1 MANKSFGFKGRK
13 KMITYKCC
21 ADVDRKV
28 VFHAFCD
35 GFSDYIIKLE
45 TTESLFFERF
55 FGAEGNSLEY
65 SFIAMEEGRGVG
77 LILGGIRDFDGIR
90 TMRCGTMCVSPLHRK
105 KGIAAQLLK
114 LHKNIAIEKNCKQLF
129 LEVIASNDVAISF
142 YETNGYFKVY
152 DLTYYSTEEFD
163 FICGETADFI
173 EEINIE
179 ELRSF
184 RNIFCQLHINWQ
196 NEIDYIAQTQAKI
209 FGFKD
214 NNKIVAAISINK
226 GAIQFLG
233 VQKEYRNKGIAK
245 ALIKKC
251 VDMKEP
257 KIRVS
262 FSNNS
267 SLELYFRKMKFTKDS
282 IAQYEMYCN
291 L

>member
-1 MANKSFGFKGRK
+1 
-13 KMITYKCC
+13 MITYKCC
-21 ADVDRKV
+21 ADVDKEV

-45 TTESLFFERF
+45 TTESPFFERF
-55 FGAEGNSLEY
+55 FGAEGNSLEH
-65 SFIAMEEGRGVG
+65 SFIAIEEGRGVG

-114 LHKNIAIEKNCKQLF
+114 LHKNIAIEKECKQLF
-129 LEVIASNDVAISF
+129 LEVITSNDVAISF
-142 YETNGYFKVY
+142 YEANGYFKVY
-152 DLTYYSTEEFD
+152 DIAYYSTEKVD
-163 FICGETADFI
+163 FFYGERTELI
-173 EEINIE
+173 EEISIE
-179 ELRSF
+179 ELRLF
-184 RNIFCQLHINWQ
+184 RNAFCELHINWQ
-196 NEIDYIAQTQAKI
+196 NEIDYITQTQAKI

-214 NNKIVAAISINK
+214 SNKLVGAISINK

-233 VQKEYRNKGIAK
+233 VGKEYRRKGIAK

-251 VDMKEP
+251 VDMKES

-267 SLELYFRKMKFTKDS
+267 SLELYLRKMKFTREP

>member
-1 MANKSFGFKGRK
+1 
-13 KMITYKCC
+13 MITYKCC
-21 ADVDRKV
+21 ADVDRKA

-35 GFSDYIIKLE
+35 GFSDYTIKFE
-45 TTESLFFERF
+45 MTENLFFERF

-90 TMRCGTMCVSPLHRK
+90 TIRCGTMCVAPLHRK

-114 LHKNIAIEKNCKQLF
+114 LHKNVAIEKKCKQLF

-142 YETNGYFKVY
+142 YESSGYFKVY
-152 DLTYYSTEEFD
+152 DLIYYSTEEFD
-163 FICGETADFI
+163 CFYGATTDFI
-173 EEINIE
+173 EEISIE
-179 ELRSF
+179 ELRTF
-184 RNIFCQLHINWQ
+184 RNTFCQLHINWQ

-214 NNKIVAAISINK
+214 NNKLVGAISISK
-226 GAIQFLG
+226 GVIQFLG
-233 VQKEYRNKGIAK
+233 VQKEYRNKGISK
-245 ALIKKC
+245 SLIKKC
-251 VDMKEP
+251 VDMKDP

-267 SLELYFRKMKFTKDS
+267 SLELYFRKMKFKKEP
-282 IAQYEMYCN
+282 IAQYEMYSN
-291 L
+291 F

>member
-1 MANKSFGFKGRK
+1 
-13 KMITYKCC
+13 MITYKCC
-21 ADVDRKV
+21 ADVDREV

-35 GFSDYIIKLE
+35 GFSDYIIKIE

-77 LILGGIRDFDGIR
+77 LILGGIRDFDGIK

-114 LHKNIAIEKNCKQLF
+114 LHKNIAIEKECKQLF
-129 LEVIASNDVAISF
+129 LEVIASNDAAISF
-142 YETNGYFKVY
+142 YESNGYFKVY
-152 DLTYYSTEEFD
+152 DLIYYSTEEFD
-163 FICGETADFI
+163 FLYGATTDFI
-173 EEINIE
+173 EEISTE

-184 RNIFCQLHINWQ
+184 RNTFCQLHINWQ

-214 NNKIVAAISINK
+214 NNKLVGAISINK
-226 GAIQFLG
+226 GCIQFLG
-233 VQKEYRNKGIAK
+233 VQKEYRDKGIGK
-245 ALIKKC
+245 GLIKKC
-251 VDMKEP
+251 MDEKES

-267 SLELYFRKMKFTKDS
+267 SLELYFRKMNFEKEP